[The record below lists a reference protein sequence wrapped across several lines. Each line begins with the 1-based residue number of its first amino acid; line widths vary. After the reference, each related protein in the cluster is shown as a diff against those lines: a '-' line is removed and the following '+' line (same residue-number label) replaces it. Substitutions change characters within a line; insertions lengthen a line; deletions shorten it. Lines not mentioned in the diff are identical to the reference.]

1 MKKLVSFLIL
11 LCCINNIFGTKHS
24 EILKEL
30 YQLIDTKPVYEVQKK
45 ERISGIKK
53 MLETPDI
60 TKEQQY
66 NVNRQL
72 IEEYKVF
79 IPDSAIYYTKQN
91 LKIAEALNNSSWIY
105 ESKILLSSLYSLFGK
120 YLEALDLLNTIDLEN
135 LKQFSSWLL
144 TDYYMA
150 YKELYRYYTNL
161 RQTKDEEYYVKSTL
175 YRDSLLSIVDKN
187 TLSYRI
193 LMAEELIDNDNIAEA
208 EKILLSLL
216 DSTTVENREK
226 AILCNI
232 LANAYRKAGNIE
244 EQIKFYAIS
253 SICDIKNAI
262 KENTSM
268 QALASVLFE
277 TGDVDN
283 AYKCI
288 KSSMDDVM
296 FCNAYLRTVEI
307 SSIFPIINADYQK
320 KLSKQQRQ
328 LKLSFLSV
336 SLLSLLLVV
345 ALVYMYVQVKRV
357 VRIRKD
363 LYRTNLKLNELNE
376 SLRQSNEQLLNVN
389 EEMTKV
395 NKELTETNLVKE
407 TYLGKFIDLCSIY
420 IDKMDSYRRN
430 LNRIATSRKLEELFA
445 ALKSTK
451 YIDNELSIFYNNFDE
466 SFLKI
471 YPTFVEDFNALFPEE
486 ERQTPKSGELLNT
499 ELRIFAL
506 MRLGI
511 SDSTK
516 IALFLRHSITTV
528 YTYRSK
534 LKNKS
539 LSREHLEEQ
548 VMKIGK

>member
-1 MKKLVSFLIL
+1 MPYA
-11 LCCINNIFGTKHS
+11 INAENSK
-24 EILKEL
+24 
-30 YQLIDTKPVYEVQKK
+30 DTVIV
-45 ERISGIKK
+45 
-53 MLETPDI
+53 
-60 TKEQQY
+60 TKE
-66 NVNRQL
+66 
-72 IEEYKVF
+72 
-79 IPDSAIYYTKQN
+79 
-91 LKIAEALNNSSWIY
+91 AE
-105 ESKILLSSLYSLFGK
+105 
-120 YLEALDLLNTIDLEN
+120 
-135 LKQFSSWLL
+135 
-144 TDYYMA
+144 
-150 YKELYRYYTNL
+150 
-161 RQTKDEEYYVKSTL
+161 V
-175 YRDSLLSIVDKN
+175 
-187 TLSYRI
+187 
-193 LMAEELIDNDNIAEA
+193 
-208 EKILLSLL
+208 
-216 DSTTVENREK
+216 
-226 AILCNI
+226 
-232 LANAYRKAGNIE
+232 
-244 EQIKFYAIS
+244 
-253 SICDIKNAI
+253 
-262 KENTSM
+262 
-268 QALASVLFE
+268 
-277 TGDVDN
+277 
-283 AYKCI
+283 
-288 KSSMDDVM
+288 
-296 FCNAYLRTVEI
+296 
-307 SSIFPIINADYQK
+307 FPIINADYQK